1 MEAWD
6 EAVRSKVA
14 ANFTRDRFIPDFYER
29 LIDDPSRH
37 IQVWQTR
44 RAYELALRI
53 HPDVVRGPR
62 GIDKHLHRLTAR
74 SLGIPRELVQAKKH
88 AMQMSSG
95 GVDTLVAQ
103 ARDALSREVM
113 HVLASKVIGADITL
127 LDDNTNFMDKV
138 RDLPAVP
145 DVIFL
150 DIQMRPHDGYE
161 MLKMLR
167 GDSMYKEA
175 TVIAMTASVM
185 ATDVQA
191 LRAAGFNG
199 LIGKPILRQVFPSLL
214 KQILTGEPVWF
225 VS

>member
-1 MEAWD
+1 VNPWLEETKMSESPSQTKLLY
-6 EAVRSKVA
+6 V
-14 ANFTRDRFIPDFYER
+14 
-29 LIDDPSRH
+29 DD
-37 IQVWQTR
+37 
-44 RAYELALRI
+44 
-53 HPDVVRGPR
+53 
-62 GIDKHLHRLTAR
+62 
-74 SLGIPRELVQAKKH
+74 
-88 AMQMSSG
+88 
-95 GVDTLVAQ
+95 
-103 ARDALSREVM
+103 DALSREVM

-167 GDSMYKEA
+167 GDSLYREA

>member
-1 MEAWD
+1 MSESPSQTKLLY
-6 EAVRSKVA
+6 V
-14 ANFTRDRFIPDFYER
+14 
-29 LIDDPSRH
+29 DD
-37 IQVWQTR
+37 
-44 RAYELALRI
+44 
-53 HPDVVRGPR
+53 
-62 GIDKHLHRLTAR
+62 
-74 SLGIPRELVQAKKH
+74 
-88 AMQMSSG
+88 
-95 GVDTLVAQ
+95 
-103 ARDALSREVM
+103 DALSREVM

-167 GDSMYKEA
+167 GDSLYKEA

>member
-1 MEAWD
+1 MSESPSQTKLLY
-6 EAVRSKVA
+6 V
-14 ANFTRDRFIPDFYER
+14 
-29 LIDDPSRH
+29 DD
-37 IQVWQTR
+37 
-44 RAYELALRI
+44 
-53 HPDVVRGPR
+53 
-62 GIDKHLHRLTAR
+62 
-74 SLGIPRELVQAKKH
+74 
-88 AMQMSSG
+88 
-95 GVDTLVAQ
+95 
-103 ARDALSREVM
+103 DALSREVM

-191 LRAAGFNG
+191 LRAAGLPAQRHHVRGCEFAAQPG
-199 LIGKPILRQVFPSLL
+199 LGSYACAQASPGMARAREGRYRSSNRGSQRNDGV
-214 KQILTGEPVWF
+214 
-225 VS
+225 

>member
-1 MEAWD
+1 MSESPSQTKLLY
-6 EAVRSKVA
+6 V
-14 ANFTRDRFIPDFYER
+14 
-29 LIDDPSRH
+29 DD
-37 IQVWQTR
+37 
-44 RAYELALRI
+44 
-53 HPDVVRGPR
+53 
-62 GIDKHLHRLTAR
+62 
-74 SLGIPRELVQAKKH
+74 
-88 AMQMSSG
+88 
-95 GVDTLVAQ
+95 
-103 ARDALSREVM
+103 DALSREVM

-167 GDSMYKEA
+167 GDSLYREA

>member
-1 MEAWD
+1 MNPWLE
-6 EAVRSKVA
+6 ETKMSESPSQTKLLYV
-14 ANFTRDRFIPDFYER
+14 
-29 LIDDPSRH
+29 DD
-37 IQVWQTR
+37 
-44 RAYELALRI
+44 
-53 HPDVVRGPR
+53 
-62 GIDKHLHRLTAR
+62 
-74 SLGIPRELVQAKKH
+74 
-88 AMQMSSG
+88 
-95 GVDTLVAQ
+95 
-103 ARDALSREVM
+103 DALSREVM

-167 GDSMYKEA
+167 GDSLYKEA

>member
-1 MEAWD
+1 MSESQTKLLY
-6 EAVRSKVA
+6 V
-14 ANFTRDRFIPDFYER
+14 
-29 LIDDPSRH
+29 DD
-37 IQVWQTR
+37 
-44 RAYELALRI
+44 
-53 HPDVVRGPR
+53 
-62 GIDKHLHRLTAR
+62 
-74 SLGIPRELVQAKKH
+74 
-88 AMQMSSG
+88 
-95 GVDTLVAQ
+95 
-103 ARDALSREVM
+103 DALSREVM

-138 RDLPAVP
+138 RELPAVP

-150 DIQMRPHDGYE
+150 DIQMRPYDGYE

-167 GDSMYKEA
+167 SDSTYKEA
-175 TVIAMTASVM
+175 TIIAMTASVM

-199 LIGKPILRQVFPSLL
+199 LIGKPILRQVFPGLL

>member
-1 MEAWD
+1 MSESPSQTKLLY
-6 EAVRSKVA
+6 V
-14 ANFTRDRFIPDFYER
+14 
-29 LIDDPSRH
+29 DD
-37 IQVWQTR
+37 
-44 RAYELALRI
+44 
-53 HPDVVRGPR
+53 
-62 GIDKHLHRLTAR
+62 
-74 SLGIPRELVQAKKH
+74 
-88 AMQMSSG
+88 
-95 GVDTLVAQ
+95 
-103 ARDALSREVM
+103 DALSREVM

-167 GDSMYKEA
+167 GDSMYREA

>member
-1 MEAWD
+1 MSESPSQTKLLY
-6 EAVRSKVA
+6 V
-14 ANFTRDRFIPDFYER
+14 
-29 LIDDPSRH
+29 DD
-37 IQVWQTR
+37 
-44 RAYELALRI
+44 
-53 HPDVVRGPR
+53 
-62 GIDKHLHRLTAR
+62 
-74 SLGIPRELVQAKKH
+74 
-88 AMQMSSG
+88 
-95 GVDTLVAQ
+95 
-103 ARDALSREVM
+103 DALSREVM

>member
-1 MEAWD
+1 MNPWLE
-6 EAVRSKVA
+6 ETKMSKSPSQTKLLYV
-14 ANFTRDRFIPDFYER
+14 
-29 LIDDPSRH
+29 DD
-37 IQVWQTR
+37 
-44 RAYELALRI
+44 
-53 HPDVVRGPR
+53 
-62 GIDKHLHRLTAR
+62 
-74 SLGIPRELVQAKKH
+74 
-88 AMQMSSG
+88 
-95 GVDTLVAQ
+95 
-103 ARDALSREVM
+103 DALSREVM

-167 GDSMYKEA
+167 GDSMYREA

>member
-1 MEAWD
+1 MSESPSQTKLLY
-6 EAVRSKVA
+6 V
-14 ANFTRDRFIPDFYER
+14 
-29 LIDDPSRH
+29 DD
-37 IQVWQTR
+37 
-44 RAYELALRI
+44 
-53 HPDVVRGPR
+53 
-62 GIDKHLHRLTAR
+62 
-74 SLGIPRELVQAKKH
+74 
-88 AMQMSSG
+88 
-95 GVDTLVAQ
+95 
-103 ARDALSREVM
+103 DALSREVM

-127 LDDNTNFMDKV
+127 LDDNTNFMDRV

-167 GDSMYKEA
+167 GDSLYKEA

-199 LIGKPILRQVFPSLL
+199 LIGKPIMRQVFPGLL
-214 KQILTGEPVWF
+214 KQILTGESVWF

>member
-1 MEAWD
+1 VNPWLEETKMSESPSQTKLLY
-6 EAVRSKVA
+6 V
-14 ANFTRDRFIPDFYER
+14 
-29 LIDDPSRH
+29 DD
-37 IQVWQTR
+37 
-44 RAYELALRI
+44 
-53 HPDVVRGPR
+53 
-62 GIDKHLHRLTAR
+62 
-74 SLGIPRELVQAKKH
+74 
-88 AMQMSSG
+88 
-95 GVDTLVAQ
+95 
-103 ARDALSREVM
+103 DALSREVM

-167 GDSMYKEA
+167 GDSMYREA

>member
-1 MEAWD
+1 MNPWLE
-6 EAVRSKVA
+6 ETKMSESPSQTKLLYV
-14 ANFTRDRFIPDFYER
+14 
-29 LIDDPSRH
+29 DD
-37 IQVWQTR
+37 
-44 RAYELALRI
+44 
-53 HPDVVRGPR
+53 
-62 GIDKHLHRLTAR
+62 
-74 SLGIPRELVQAKKH
+74 
-88 AMQMSSG
+88 
-95 GVDTLVAQ
+95 
-103 ARDALSREVM
+103 DALSREVM

-167 GDSMYKEA
+167 GDSLYREA

>member
-1 MEAWD
+1 VNPWLEETKMSESPSQTKLLY
-6 EAVRSKVA
+6 V
-14 ANFTRDRFIPDFYER
+14 
-29 LIDDPSRH
+29 DD
-37 IQVWQTR
+37 
-44 RAYELALRI
+44 
-53 HPDVVRGPR
+53 
-62 GIDKHLHRLTAR
+62 
-74 SLGIPRELVQAKKH
+74 
-88 AMQMSSG
+88 
-95 GVDTLVAQ
+95 
-103 ARDALSREVM
+103 DALSREVM

>member
-1 MEAWD
+1 MNPWLE
-6 EAVRSKVA
+6 ETKMSESPSQTKLLYV
-14 ANFTRDRFIPDFYER
+14 
-29 LIDDPSRH
+29 DD
-37 IQVWQTR
+37 
-44 RAYELALRI
+44 
-53 HPDVVRGPR
+53 
-62 GIDKHLHRLTAR
+62 
-74 SLGIPRELVQAKKH
+74 
-88 AMQMSSG
+88 
-95 GVDTLVAQ
+95 
-103 ARDALSREVM
+103 DALSREVM

-167 GDSMYKEA
+167 GDSMYREA

>member
-1 MEAWD
+1 MNPWLE
-6 EAVRSKVA
+6 ETKMSESPSQTKLLYV
-14 ANFTRDRFIPDFYER
+14 
-29 LIDDPSRH
+29 DD
-37 IQVWQTR
+37 
-44 RAYELALRI
+44 
-53 HPDVVRGPR
+53 
-62 GIDKHLHRLTAR
+62 
-74 SLGIPRELVQAKKH
+74 
-88 AMQMSSG
+88 
-95 GVDTLVAQ
+95 
-103 ARDALSREVM
+103 DALSREVM

-138 RDLPAVP
+138 RDLPAMP

-167 GDSMYKEA
+167 GDSLYKEA

>member
-1 MEAWD
+1 MNPWLE
-6 EAVRSKVA
+6 ETKMSESPSQTKLLYV
-14 ANFTRDRFIPDFYER
+14 
-29 LIDDPSRH
+29 DD
-37 IQVWQTR
+37 
-44 RAYELALRI
+44 
-53 HPDVVRGPR
+53 
-62 GIDKHLHRLTAR
+62 
-74 SLGIPRELVQAKKH
+74 
-88 AMQMSSG
+88 
-95 GVDTLVAQ
+95 
-103 ARDALSREVM
+103 DALSREVM

>member
-1 MEAWD
+1 MSESQTKLLY
-6 EAVRSKVA
+6 V
-14 ANFTRDRFIPDFYER
+14 
-29 LIDDPSRH
+29 DD
-37 IQVWQTR
+37 
-44 RAYELALRI
+44 
-53 HPDVVRGPR
+53 
-62 GIDKHLHRLTAR
+62 
-74 SLGIPRELVQAKKH
+74 
-88 AMQMSSG
+88 
-95 GVDTLVAQ
+95 
-103 ARDALSREVM
+103 DALSREVM

-138 RDLPAVP
+138 RDLPTVP

-150 DIQMRPHDGYE
+150 DIQMRPYDGYE

-167 GDSMYKEA
+167 SDSTYKEA
-175 TVIAMTASVM
+175 TIIAMTASVM

>member
-1 MEAWD
+1 VNPWLEETKMSESPSQTKLLY
-6 EAVRSKVA
+6 V
-14 ANFTRDRFIPDFYER
+14 
-29 LIDDPSRH
+29 DD
-37 IQVWQTR
+37 
-44 RAYELALRI
+44 
-53 HPDVVRGPR
+53 
-62 GIDKHLHRLTAR
+62 
-74 SLGIPRELVQAKKH
+74 
-88 AMQMSSG
+88 
-95 GVDTLVAQ
+95 
-103 ARDALSREVM
+103 DALSREVM

-127 LDDNTNFMDKV
+127 LDDNTNFMDRV

-167 GDSMYKEA
+167 GDSLYKEA

>member
-1 MEAWD
+1 VNPWLEETKMSESPSQTKLLY
-6 EAVRSKVA
+6 V
-14 ANFTRDRFIPDFYER
+14 
-29 LIDDPSRH
+29 DD
-37 IQVWQTR
+37 
-44 RAYELALRI
+44 
-53 HPDVVRGPR
+53 
-62 GIDKHLHRLTAR
+62 
-74 SLGIPRELVQAKKH
+74 
-88 AMQMSSG
+88 
-95 GVDTLVAQ
+95 
-103 ARDALSREVM
+103 DALSREVM

-167 GDSMYKEA
+167 GDSLYKEA